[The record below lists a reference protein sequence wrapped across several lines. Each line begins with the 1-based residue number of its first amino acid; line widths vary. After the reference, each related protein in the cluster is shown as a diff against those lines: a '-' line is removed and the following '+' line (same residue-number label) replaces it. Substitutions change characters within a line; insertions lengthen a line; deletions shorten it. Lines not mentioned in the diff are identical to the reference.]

1 MTTGLNTWGLVLCNN
16 LEAFLPFPLELL
28 IMGELKK
35 LKQDSSHKSD
45 WYSLGVLLPVG
56 LSCLFGLS
64 ISFFGLSCR
73 KVISVTGLTGLG
85 NVNKIL
91 TVVINLVIWDNHA
104 TFIGTIGLLICMLGG
119 IFFFI
124 NSQWLSL
131 HPLLLSLPQMMMRNS
146 F

>member
-1 MTTGLNTWGLVLCNN
+1 
-16 LEAFLPFPLELL
+16 
-28 IMGELKK
+28 
-35 LKQDSSHKSD
+35 
-45 WYSLGVLLPVG
+45 LLPVG

-73 KVISVTGLTGLG
+73 KVVSVTGLTGLG